1 MQRVDLNNAST
12 QVEPLDLTV
21 IILTFN
27 EEIHIER
34 CLKSAFQIAC
44 QVFVVDSFSTDRTIT
59 IATSLGAIVR
69 QHEFK
74 NHAVQLTWALENLP
88 IETEWVMR
96 LDADELIS
104 SGLADNIRA
113 QLPAAALGVNG
124 FQLSRYVRFED
135 ALIRHGGFP
144 HWVLRI
150 WRKDTVE
157 IEQRWM
163 DEHVILKAGTVQR
176 LKGRY
181 IDDNLNNITWWT
193 NKHNDYA
200 TREAIDLLN
209 KKYKFIPAIP
219 ACGKLIR
226 QAQYK
231 RWLKENLY
239 IHLPIGLRA
248 SLFFFYRM
256 FFCLGILDG
265 MRGFVFHFLQGFW
278 YRFLVDVKVFE
289 VERRMRSEGIDC
301 AEAIH
306 REFGVKF

>member
-1 MQRVDLNNAST
+1 MQRVDLNNPSA

-21 IILTFN
+21 VILTFN

-34 CLKSAFQIAC
+34 CLNSAFQVAY
-44 QVFVVDSFSTDRTIT
+44 QVFVVDSFSTDRTIA
-59 IATSLGAIVR
+59 IAESLGARVR

-74 NHAVQLTWALENLP
+74 NHAMQLTWALENLP
-88 IETEWVMR
+88 IGTEWVMR

-104 SGLADNIRA
+104 SGLADDIRT
-113 QLPAAALGVNG
+113 QLPAAVPGVNG
-124 FQLSRYVRFED
+124 FQLSRYVRFEG

-150 WRKDTVE
+150 WRKDTAE

-163 DEHVILKAGTVQR
+163 DEHVVLKAGTVQR
-176 LKGRY
+176 LKGYY

-193 NKHNDYA
+193 NKHNGYA

-219 ACGKLIR
+219 VRGKLTR

-231 RWLKENLY
+231 RWLKENFY
-239 IHLPIGLRA
+239 IYLPIGLRA
-248 SLFFFYRM
+248 FLFFFYRM
-256 FFCLGILDG
+256 IFCLGILDG

-278 YRFLVDVKVFE
+278 YRLLVDVKVLE

-306 REFGVKF
+306 REFGINP